1 MTVSQTSSADLV
13 ERYAV
18 NAGLKLRRGDDPTF
32 AYSQAGLTRL
42 SAQGLTEARFRQE
55 AAIWWEKDA
64 MPRFLLDGEGRI
76 VRANTRGRDLISRG
90 VIGVGGMILCSAHR
104 DRARLDIILHRLSE
118 HIDLESR
125 VLLRGQDDAWCMLE
139 LFAPPELPGHVFAT
153 MRRATEL
160 APEKIEPLKTVFGLT
175 KAETNV
181 LTHLTVGDAPKDIGR
196 KLSMSTHTVRAHL
209 RAIFMK
215 MGVKGINGTL
225 RLTFQLAL

>member
-1 MTVSQTSSADLV
+1 MTVSQTSSIGMT
-13 ERYAV
+13 ERYAM
-18 NAGLKLRRGDDPTF
+18 NGGLMLRRADDQTF
-32 AYSQAGLTRL
+32 DSVKTGLNRL
-42 SAQGLTEARFRQE
+42 SAQGMSEASFRQE
-55 AAIWWEKDA
+55 AGIWWEKDA
-64 MPRFLLDGEGRI
+64 TPRFVLNGDGRI
-76 VRANTRGRDLISRG
+76 IRANTRGRDLISSG
-90 VIGVGGMILCSAHR
+90 VIGVGGMLLCSAHR
-104 DRARLDIILHRLSE
+104 DRARLDVILHRLAD
-118 HIDLESR
+118 HLDLDGR

-139 LFAPPELPGHVFAT
+139 LFAPPELPGHIFAT

-181 LTHLTVGDAPKDIGR
+181 LTHLTIGDAPKDIGR

-225 RLTFQLAL
+225 RLTCQLAP